1 MLSVFNVA
9 EKPSV
14 AKNIT
19 EILSNGRKNREFSHS
34 RMNPVF
40 SFQHYIEN
48 RMCKM
53 YFTSVRGHLMGLDFG
68 PEYHNWNRTSI
79 EELFTAPTTLSV
91 NSDSKEIERNILH
104 YARFCDIIILWLD
117 CDREGEAI
125 AFEVLE
131 VFKSVKNNCIIK
143 RAIFSAV
150 TKSDIE
156 HALNNLSEPN
166 RNLANAVQTR
176 QEIDLRIGSS
186 ITRFLTLKYKN
197 SIRTQAKI
205 LSYGTCQL
213 PTLGFVVDR
222 YLEIENFQ
230 REPYWTINVNLTH
243 ESVPVT
249 FSWARNKLFDEYNR
263 VIITMCRLAVLALY
277 ETCLEN
283 PMGVIIK
290 IIKKQVKKYP
300 PVPLDTIEMNKDVSK
315 FLRISS
321 HKCMQ
326 LAEALY
332 NKGYISYPR
341 TETNCFPSSI
351 NLKTIIRMLST
362 VQEFSGYANTL
373 LAGGF
378 REPIRGRKNDQAHP
392 PIHPVK
398 SLNRYEAES
407 EEHWKLY
414 EYIARRFL
422 ACCSKASIGDESIV
436 ILDVS
441 GELFDLKGLVIHERN
456 WLDIYTYS
464 TWEGKVIPNFYE
476 NQEIMPDSILIKDG
490 RTTPPSLLSEANL
503 IDLMNKNGI
512 GTDATMHEH
521 IQKIQ
526 DRHYCVKDKNLR
538 FIPTNLGKAIYHGFK
553 EYNYNNID
561 LTKPILRAKME
572 KDMSDISVG
581 IKDKNQVIVKY
592 SNLMKSIF
600 QMINNHSS
608 KFDHFI
614 STLSRNLPDEAPL
627 PNVY

>member
-14 AKNIT
+14 ANNIT
-19 EILSNGRKNREFSHS
+19 EILSNGRKNREFTHS

-40 SFQHYIEN
+40 SFQYYIES

-53 YFTSVRGHLMGLDFG
+53 YFTSVRGHLMGLDFE
-68 PEYHNWNRTSI
+68 PNYRNWSRTAI
-79 EELFTAPTTLSV
+79 EDLFTGKFHTSTHSADDFIGKQRLEGNRKEYIALRTLSR
-91 NSDSKEIERNILH
+91 SKC
-104 YARFCDIIILWLD
+104 A
-117 CDREGEAI
+117 G
-125 AFEVLE
+125 
-131 VFKSVKNNCIIK
+131 
-143 RAIFSAV
+143 
-150 TKSDIE
+150 SDIE
-156 HALNNLSEPN
+156 HALNNLKEPN
-166 RNLANAVQTR
+166 RNLANVSIKSEYGAVETR
-176 QEIDLRIGSS
+176 QEIDLRIGKCAQKTVELGSS

-197 SIRTQAKI
+197 AIRTQAKI

-213 PTLGFVVDR
+213 PTLGFVVER
-222 YLEIENFQ
+222 YLQIENFQ
-230 REPYWTINVNLTH
+230 REPYWTINVNVTH
-243 ESVPVT
+243 ESIPVT
-249 FSWARNKLFDEYNR
+249 FLWSRKKLFDEYNR
-263 VIITMCRLAVLALY
+263 ALITMCRLAVLTLY
-277 ETCLEN
+277 EVCLEN
-283 PMGVIIK
+283 PRGVIRK
-290 IIKKQVKKYP
+290 IIKKEVKKHP
-300 PVPLDTIEMNKDVSK
+300 PLPLDTIEMNKDVSK

-351 NLKTIIRMLST
+351 NVKTIIRMLST

-373 LAGGF
+373 LNGGF
-378 REPIRGRKNDQAHP
+378 REPIKGRKNDEAHP

-398 SLNRYEAES
+398 CLSRYEADS
-407 EEHWKLY
+407 EEHWQLY

-422 ACCSKASIGDESIV
+422 ACCSKASIGHQSIV

-441 GELFDLKGLVIHERN
+441 GEMFNLKGLIIHERN
-456 WLDIYTYS
+456 WLNIYTYS
-464 TWEGKVIPNFYE
+464 TWEGKLIPNFHE
-476 NQEIMPDSILIKDG
+476 NQQIMPDAILLKDG

-503 IDLMNKNGI
+503 IDLMNRNGI

-526 DRHYCVKDKNLR
+526 DRHYCVKDQNLR

-553 EYNYNNID
+553 EYNYRNID

-592 SNLMKSIF
+592 SNIMKSIF
-600 QMINNHSS
+600 QMISNYSGR
-608 KFDHFI
+608 FDHFI
-614 STLSRNLPDEAPL
+614 GGLSRNLPDEAPL